1 MLNSSQL
8 TTSLISGLVGALL
21 AVAFQSY
28 LGYTFDEIATKRD
41 VLRRFAGNRY
51 VLTNTSRATIQPS
64 GEPFV
69 ALNEAFIVFSKHP
82 NVVEALRVMHAQLGQ
97 EGRLSEN
104 IVTLVKEMAEASKVA
119 VELNDSYIER
129 PFTPRATGP

>member
-1 MLNSSQL
+1 MSLL
-8 TTSLISGLVGALL
+8 AMSLISGLFGALL
-21 AVAFQSY
+21 AVGAQSY
-28 LGYTFDEIATKRD
+28 LNKLADELATKRD

-97 EGRLSEN
+97 NGRLSEN

-129 PFTPRATGP
+129 PFTPGMTSP